1 MPEQGEG
8 SATTKCRT
16 EATRKSGFKVL
27 HEYLHYLEPH
37 EMVEF
42 LEGCIMPLVKDVER
56 PKKWKYA
63 PRATGRQNYLGIVN
77 LGCICYMISML

>member
-1 MPEQGEG
+1 M
-8 SATTKCRT
+8 
-16 EATRKSGFKVL
+16 

-42 LEGCIMPLVKDVER
+42 LEECVTPLIKDVER
-56 PKKWKYA
+56 PKKWRYMPNAK
-63 PRATGRQNYLGIVN
+63 GRQNYLGIVN